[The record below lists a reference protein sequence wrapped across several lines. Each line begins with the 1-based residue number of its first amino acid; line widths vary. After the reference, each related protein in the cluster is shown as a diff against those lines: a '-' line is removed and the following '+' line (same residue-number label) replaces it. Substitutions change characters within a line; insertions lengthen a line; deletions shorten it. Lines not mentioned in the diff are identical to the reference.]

1 MRGISNKRR
10 RYYLDV
16 ENKLYYQGIDITD
29 YDEDEHVWPAYLEGI
44 SADECAQRIIEWTN
58 EDNDER

>member
-1 MRGISNKRR
+1 MRGISHKRR

-16 ENKLYYQGIDITD
+16 ENKLYDQGIDITD
-29 YDEDEHVWPAYLEGI
+29 FDEDEHVWPDYLKGI
-44 SADECAQRIIEWTN
+44 PADECAQHIIDWTK